1 MSDCPSRKSIYYTE
15 RESKEALIRIH
26 VKYQNSSTRA
36 FYTCDQC
43 GYLHLT
49 SSGEMDDALKQAQQA
64 GKINQLSE
72 SDHWTQ
78 VELISLKPRVANLF
92 KMIKISY
99 L

>member
-15 RESKEALIRIH
+15 REAKEALIRIH

-72 SDHWTQ
+72 SDHWTHK
-78 VELISLKPRVANLF
+78 LS
-92 KMIKISY
+92 
-99 L
+99 